1 MKLAKVIKL
10 EQRRIPR
17 LNLPPRD
24 VENDND
30 VWPMTREEFER
41 GLPKGQKSTPRVK
54 HTARKKTSCRVESGE
69 EELTEDKPK
78 RKEKGKQKQIK
89 DEGKVKGKVVR
100 KPKAKKK
107 LFVKSDSEA
116 DSLSESSSEYTS
128 LDDIDWVAGE
138 EEVDLK
144 GIKNEELQTRGRIAK
159 DNLLKEVNGSLQFH
173 KGETSSKKE
182 KQVVKDV
189 AGEEI
194 SLQPEIEYDSDE
206 LRSIDGS
213 SDDEE
218 RWPHFNPEVAFKHP
232 IEFQPG
238 MLFDSSEILR
248 IAIQWHAIQN
258 RYDFYSLHNDG
269 TRISLYCKDRCDCEW
284 DVKKT
289 KLRKDPKLIACPH
302 KGNWKC
308 NFKINARKLP
318 NSGTW
323 QLKSMNMKHDCV
335 RKSLTNKLTSEYL
348 AERYI
353 EDFRADPNWKLKA
366 FINKVFRDTSIG
378 IKYTKAWYAR
388 ARCKLIIYGDAS
400 KQYAKVWD
408 YVNALIEHNPGSSAY
423 VMVDSIE
430 RPPLLFVRMYVCLN
444 ACKEGFKKGCRPV
457 IGMDGCHLK
466 GAYPGQC
473 LVAVVKDGNNNIF
486 PFAWAI
492 VEVENKDSWC
502 WFIELLLK
510 DIGGAPLGEGWT
522 FMSDREKGL
531 LEAFPLLA
539 PKAELRFCFRHIWAN
554 FKLRFSGS
562 IFKSLFW
569 NAARAT
575 TEFFFEVNMESIKC
589 LSEEAYEYLANIP
602 PQHWSRHKFSTN
614 CKSNMLVNNMCET
627 FNAVIK
633 EARDK
638 PVLTMMEWLRRYLMK
653 RNYEKWQGVQSYEGK
668 NMPYIKKT
676 FDGMEEES
684 RKCVL

>member
-1 MKLAKVIKL
+1 
-10 EQRRIPR
+10 
-17 LNLPPRD
+17 
-24 VENDND
+24 
-30 VWPMTREEFER
+30 MTREEFER

-78 RKEKGKQKQIK
+78 RKEK
-89 DEGKVKGKVVR
+89 
-100 KPKAKKK
+100 
-107 LFVKSDSEA
+107 

-144 GIKNEELQTRGRIAK
+144 GIKNEELQTRGRIAN

-194 SLQPEIEYDSDE
+194 SLQPEIEYNSDE

-238 MLFDSSEILR
+238 MIF
-248 IAIQWHAIQN
+248 N
-258 RYDFYSLHNDG
+258 SLHNDG

-366 FINKVFRDTSIG
+366 FINKVFRDTGIG

-400 KQYAKVWD
+400 EQYAKVWD

-430 RPPLLFVRMYVCLN
+430 RPPPLFVRMYVCLN

-457 IGMDGCHLK
+457 IGVDGCHLK

-473 LVAVVKDGNNNIF
+473 LVAVGKDGNNNIF

-510 DIGGAPLGEGWT
+510 DIGGASLGEGWT
-522 FMSDREKGL
+522 FMSDRQKGL

-539 PKAELRFCFRHIWAN
+539 PKAELRFCVRHIWAN

-562 IFKSLFW
+562 IVKSLFW

-589 LSEEAYEYLANIP
+589 LSEEAYEYLADIP

-614 CKSNMLVNNMCET
+614 FKSNMLVNNMCET

-653 RNYEKWQGVQSYEGK
+653 RNYEKWQGV
-668 NMPYIKKT
+668 
-676 FDGMEEES
+676 
-684 RKCVL
+684 